1 MHAQLFESRLVTL
14 ILGALA
20 LAVGGWVV
28 WAYAAG
34 PSVDGVVE
42 RELSPEAWTSLVETA
57 FEGRDAEAG
66 AVRVVVFSDYGCPY
80 CARLHDTVEAL
91 RSGDGWQVAY
101 VHAPVFG
108 EASIRA
114 ARAAECARQQGRFE
128 AMHAR
133 LFERPERK
141 DADFERMAQES
152 GIPSVEDF
160 RTCLGSES
168 AAVRVDRDAA
178 LADRFGVRAVPVWVA
193 DGRVAVGAQPESVL
207 RAVASQ

>member
-20 LAVGGWVV
+20 VAVGGWVV

-66 AVRVVVFSDYGCPY
+66 AVRVV
-80 CARLHDTVEAL
+80 
-91 RSGDGWQVAY
+91 
-101 VHAPVFG
+101 
-108 EASIRA
+108 
-114 ARAAECARQQGRFE
+114 
-128 AMHAR
+128 
-133 LFERPERK
+133 
-141 DADFERMAQES
+141 
-152 GIPSVEDF
+152 
-160 RTCLGSES
+160 
-168 AAVRVDRDAA
+168 
-178 LADRFGVRAVPVWVA
+178 PVWMA